1 MTSCLAN
8 RLHFTNFTSLWTN
21 CKVHIV
27 WIYFPHR
34 KCFGLKPQKL
44 RQVICTISIYGRLPP
59 IFLLFIFYFLILAI
73 DRPGSWSSFI
83 YLIFLVKFT
92 LAAFSH
98 NCRTLLLLIFMRS
111 KSSQKITHKL
121 RTPYNVDPTFDQS
134 NQNTR

>member
-27 WIYFPHR
+27 WIYFPQR

-59 IFLLFIFYFLILAI
+59 IFLLFIFY
-73 DRPGSWSSFI
+73 SSYRSTGWLEFI
-83 YLIFLVKFT
+83 YIFIFLVKFT
-92 LAAFSH
+92 LAAFSL

-121 RTPYNVDPTFDQS
+121 RTPYTVDPTFDQS